1 MRKYADLKEPLP
13 REDGDPIVRIMLYEA
28 EEGTYLF
35 EYDAADALQ
44 CCADLLYASA
54 EEACEEWNAL
64 IDESGHAESGCV
76 FEIQLLSV
84 LVTKISRDYQ
94 EYLACKSAVLAYDI
108 LYSVKPLTVGGACY
122 QQN

>member
-13 REDGDPIVRIMLYEA
+13 RGDGDPIVRIMLYEA
-28 EEGTYLF
+28 EEGTYHF

-64 IDESGHAESGCV
+64 IDESGWTEIGDPLPGCQHDAFIPLRV
-76 FEIQLLSV
+76 KRGADGKPKWGEYETL
-84 LVTKISRDYQ
+84 RDGEWVRY
-94 EYLACKSAVLAYDI
+94 EA
-108 LYSVKPLTVGGACY
+108 
-122 QQN
+122 